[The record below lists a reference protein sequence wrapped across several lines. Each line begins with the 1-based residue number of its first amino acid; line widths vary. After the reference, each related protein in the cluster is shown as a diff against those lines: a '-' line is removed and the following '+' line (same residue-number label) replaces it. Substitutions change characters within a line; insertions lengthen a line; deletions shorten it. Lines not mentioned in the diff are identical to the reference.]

1 MITSEN
7 ITASFAHI
15 CKRIQEDLQGLQI
28 IVTLMAQDGMT
39 ASWHPI
45 IKIYVST
52 SPEQLKPEHRPYIYI
67 AFDFI
72 PGHDLRRVVKISQRV
87 KTSHFKEMISL
98 N

>member
-15 CKRIQEDLQGLQI
+15 CKKIQEDLQGLQM

-45 IKIYVST
+45 IKVYVST
-52 SPEQLKPEHRPYIYI
+52 SPEQLKPEHRPYIFV

-72 PGHDLRRVVKISQRV
+72 PGHDLRRVIKISQRV
-87 KTSHFKEMISL
+87 KTSHFPEMISL

>member
-45 IKIYVST
+45 IKVYVSM

-72 PGHDLRRVVKISQRV
+72 MTQSYYNNQTIQLL

>member
-15 CKRIQEDLQGLQI
+15 CKRTQEDLQGLQI
-28 IVTLMAQDGMT
+28 IVTLMAQDGMS
-39 ASWHPI
+39 ASWNPI

-52 SPEQLKPEHRPYIYI
+52 SPDQLKPEHRPYIFV

-72 PGHDLRRVVKISQRV
+72 PGHDLGRVIKISQRV